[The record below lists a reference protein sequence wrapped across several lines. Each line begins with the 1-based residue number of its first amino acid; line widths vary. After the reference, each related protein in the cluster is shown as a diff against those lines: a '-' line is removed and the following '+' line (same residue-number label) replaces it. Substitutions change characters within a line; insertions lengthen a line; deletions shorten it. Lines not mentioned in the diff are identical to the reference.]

1 MPTPAANPSLYF
13 KGVLFDYLVER
24 VTKTAVS
31 PDAMGGHP
39 MTVPTTSLILN
50 I

>member
-24 VTKTAVS
+24 VTKTAVG
-31 PDAMGGHP
+31 PDAMSGHP
-39 MTVPTTSLILN
+39 MTVPTTSLN